1 MNGTNFI
8 KYSHYDATLLSNEAA
23 RMQDLKNL
31 LYQRK
36 SKKLI
41 SNSSKLKNYKIK
53 FKYLLKQG
61 SVQILNIF
69 II

>member
-53 FKYLLKQG
+53 FKY
-61 SVQILNIF
+61 
-69 II
+69 

>member
-8 KYSHYDATLLSNEAA
+8 KYSHYDATLLSNEVA

-53 FKYLLKQG
+53 FKYLLKLG
-61 SVQILNIF
+61 NVQILNIF